1 MKRHRSPLVIT
12 VLAVLAASACGEPAA
27 TSTSATATPTSTSSV
42 STSVTTTIAATTSTS
57 APTTST
63 TTPATTTTTTAPR
76 RPLTLAFVGDVLIHG
91 PLWRQAQRNA
101 QASGLDDTDGVPS
114 TPPVDFAP
122 MFTDIE
128 PLIAGV
134 DLAVCHLESPV
145 APPGEEY
152 STHPRYGAPAEIVD
166 GVAAAGFD
174 HCSTASN
181 HTFDR
186 GIPSLEA
193 TVHRFDTVGIT
204 QHGMARTPD
213 EIEPRLLDVDGTVV
227 AHMSYSYGW
236 DVGQR
241 PADEPWRAVL
251 IDPERIIADAT
262 LARDQGAEFVM
273 ISLHWGNSGLSAVST
288 AQRELVDLVGPTGLV
303 DLMVGHHAHVV
314 QPIEKVNDMWVA
326 YGLGNVLSNLP
337 TIDSIWGPETQDG
350 VILTVEVNR
359 TGDTPVVSDLAI
371 IPTWVDKDAGW
382 IIRDVQAGLADPD
395 LARIHGSLEQS
406 LNRTNRVLSDWI
418 AQ

>member
-1 MKRHRSPLVIT
+1 MKRLLSI
-12 VLAVLAASACGEPAA
+12 LAVASIVA
-27 TSTSATATPTSTSSV
+27 TSCGSSDALNV
-42 STSVTTTIAATTSTS
+42 EDVQA
-57 APTTST
+57 ST
-63 TTPATTTTTTAPR
+63 TTTLAEVVTTSNQPTTTSNTSTTTTTTEPL
-76 RPLTLAFVGDVLIHG
+76 RPITFAFVGDVLIHG

-101 QASGLDDTDGVPS
+101 TAAGLDDTDGIES
-114 TPPVDFAP
+114 TPPADFSP
-122 MFTDIE
+122 MFADVE

-241 PADEPWRAVL
+241 PADEPWRALL
-251 IDPERIIADAT
+251 IDPERIITDAT
-262 LARDQGAEFVM
+262 LARERGAEFVM
-273 ISLHWGNSGLSAVST
+273 ISLHWGTSGSSAVST
-288 AQRELVDLVGPTGLV
+288 AQRELVDLLGPTGLV
-303 DLMVGHHAHVV
+303 DLIVGHHAHVV

-350 VILTVEVNR
+350 VILTVEVDR
-359 TGDTPVVSDLAI
+359 SGDTPLVSDLAI

-382 IIRDVQAGLADPD
+382 VIRDVQAGRADPD

-406 LNRTNRVLSDWI
+406 LKRTGDVLADWI
-418 AQ
+418 ITQP

>member
-1 MKRHRSPLVIT
+1 MAVVAVGCADSTDAGPTT
-12 VLAVLAASACGEPAA
+12 VAS
-27 TSTSATATPTSTSSV
+27 
-42 STSVTTTIAATTSTS
+42 
-57 APTTST
+57 TTST
-63 TTPATTTTTTAPR
+63 TVAVSTTASSSTTTTALETTTTTTEPL
-76 RPLTLAFVGDVLIHG
+76 RPITFAFVGDVLIHG

-101 QASGLDDTDGVPS
+101 TAAGLDDTDGVAS
-114 TPPVDFAP
+114 TPPVDFTP
-122 MFTDIE
+122 MFADVE

-134 DLAVCHLESPV
+134 DVAVCHLESPV
-145 APPGEEY
+145 APVGEEY

-193 TVHRFDTVGIT
+193 TVNRFDTVGIT

-213 EIEPRLLDVDGTVV
+213 EIEPALIDVDGTLV

-241 PADEPWRAVL
+241 PADEPWRALLV
-251 IDPERIIADAT
+251 DPERIIADAT
-262 LARDQGAEFVM
+262 LARERGAEFVM
-273 ISLHWGNSGLSAVST
+273 ISLHWGNSGSSPVST
-288 AQRELVDLVGPTGLV
+288 AQRELVDVLAPTGLV
-303 DLMVGHHAHVV
+303 DLIVGHHAHVV
-314 QPIEKVNDMWVA
+314 QPIEKVGDMWVA

-350 VILTVEVNR
+350 VILTVEVDR
-359 TGDTPVVSDLAI
+359 TVERPVVNDLTI

-382 IIRDVQAGLADPD
+382 IIRDVQASLADPD
-395 LARIHGSLEQS
+395 LARIHGSLTQS
-406 LNRTNRVLSDWI
+406 LNRTSKVLGNWFVHSS
-418 AQ
+418 A